1 MRTIRRR
8 LCRLEEAIV
17 PVGAPHT
24 IQIQFVSA
32 DGTVREGPLIEFG
45 RSGRRPPA
53 PRQNAGSNNENNR
66 QAASEA

>member
-8 LCRLEEAIV
+8 LCRLEKAIV
-17 PVGAPHT
+17 PVGVPHT

-32 DGTVREGPLIEFG
+32 DDAVREGPLLEFG
-45 RSGRRPPA
+45 RSGPRPPT
-53 PRQNAGSNNENNR
+53 PRQNAESHNEDNR

>member
-32 DGTVREGPLIEFG
+32 DGAVREGPLIEFG
-45 RSGRRPPA
+45 RSGPRPPT
-53 PRQNAGSNNENNR
+53 PRQNAELNNENHF
-66 QAASEA
+66 QATSKA